1 MTAVTLAEH
10 LVVLRDVLGRAPPV
24 RIKIPGQQGISAHGR
39 GTKAVCQIDVVAV
52 VGVTGSAFDSYTSKR
67 YKRS

>member
-1 MTAVTLAEH
+1 MVE
-10 LVVLRDVLGRAPPV
+10 RPE
-24 RIKIPGQQGISAHGR
+24 
-39 GTKAVCQIDVVAV
+39 AVCQIDVAAV